1 MNTELV
7 SEAIFLRLFFNI
19 TLENVAP
26 SQEVENLI
34 FNLEY
39 GNMSLLVS
47 SILFKSKS
55 GQKVHF
61 FVRTEIGSFSWRKK
75 AMKSEFTLAFNEVL
89 EEKGL
94 PKDVILAAL
103 ESAMVSAYR
112 KAVGSSAA
120 QDVKIE
126 LDFESGNVCVFAE
139 KEVTDDIFD
148 DRTEV
153 LLEEA
158 RKFHPDAQL
167 GDLVMVE
174 STPKDFGR
182 IAAQTA
188 RQAIQQR
195 IRDAEK
201 QRQFDHF
208 SKQVGEI
215 TSGIVQAVN
224 SRQATIG
231 LDLKAEGT
239 MLRKEMIPNERF
251 RIHDR
256 IRAYVVEVTDS
267 PKGLQIMLSRGHRNF
282 LRRLLENEVPE
293 IYHGIVEIRSIA
305 REPGQ
310 RAKVAVSA
318 TQQGIDPVGACV
330 GQRGVRIQA
339 IVRELHDEKIDVI
352 EWSADAAVYISKAIS
367 PARVS
372 GVYLNP
378 SIFEHKTATV
388 VVPEDQLSL
397 AIGREGQNA
406 RLAAKLTGWRIDIM
420 SVSEAAARALVKLR
434 EDESLAELAAAEA
447 ENMSRIEELLQMKS
461 DGRVL
466 SMDDSTFISRF
477 VDRVERRGEA
487 DRKEEVDARMAELKE
502 IRDGIDSRAFELSIY
517 DVPGIKEHIQV
528 ILQENGI
535 ETFGDLIFTN
545 ISDSD
550 AILSFNGIGPKNHEE
565 ILEAIKSYEFPTL
578 EVAEVVEPIEE
589 TSEPVEE
596 PLVEEVIEEA
606 PAVVEVETEPAA
618 EEETTEQAPEVEPV
632 EAGEEKSFEELFR
645 LDSMRREKTSI
656 EEDDEY
662 RQMATDKKKK
672 GKKRRGFT
680 VEYDPDQDTDVVR
693 YSHRKGE
700 DDWEEW

>member
-1 MNTELV
+1 
-7 SEAIFLRLFFNI
+7 
-19 TLENVAP
+19 
-26 SQEVENLI
+26 
-34 FNLEY
+34 
-39 GNMSLLVS
+39 
-47 SILFKSKS
+47 
-55 GQKVHF
+55 
-61 FVRTEIGSFSWRKK
+61 
-75 AMKSEFTLAFNEVL
+75 MKSEFALAFNEVL

-94 PKDVILAAL
+94 PREVVLAAL
-103 ESAMVSAYR
+103 ESAMISAYR
-112 KAVGSSAA
+112 KTVGASAA
-120 QDVKIE
+120 QDVQVK
-126 LDFESGNVCVFAE
+126 LDFDSGNVSVFAE
-139 KEVTDDIFD
+139 KEVTDEIYDE
-148 DRTEV
+148 RTEV
-153 LLEEA
+153 LLEDALLVDPEA
-158 RKFHPDAQL
+158 KL

-174 STPKDFGR
+174 STPADFGR

-195 IRDAEK
+195 IRDAER
-201 QRQFDHF
+201 QRQYEHF

-239 MLRKEMIPNERF
+239 MLRKDMIPNERF

-256 IRAYVVEVTDS
+256 IRAYVVEVDNTQ
-267 PKGLQIMLSRGHRNF
+267 KGLQIVLSRGHRNF

-352 EWSADAAVYISKAIS
+352 EWSPDAAVYISKAIS
-367 PARVS
+367 PARVT

-378 SIFEHKTATV
+378 AIYEHKTATV

-420 SVSEAAARALVKLR
+420 SVTEAAAKALEKLR
-434 EDESLAELAAAEA
+434 EDHSLATLAKEEA
-447 ENMSRIEELLQMKS
+447 DTMARVEELLQMKS
-461 DGRVL
+461 EGRVL
-466 SMDDSTFISRF
+466 NMDDSTLIARF

-487 DRKEEVDARMAELKE
+487 DRKEEVDAHLAELKE
-502 IRDGIDSRAFELSIY
+502 IRDGIDQRAFEVSIY
-517 DVPGIKEHIQV
+517 NVPGIKEHIAV

-535 ETFGDLIFTN
+535 ETLGDLIFT
-545 ISDSD
+545 IQSD
-550 AILSFNGIGPKNHEE
+550 ADRLLSFNGVGPKAFEE
-565 ILEAIKSYEFPTL
+565 IMDAASEYELPPLE
-578 EVAEVVEPIEE
+578 
-589 TSEPVEE
+589 
-596 PLVEEVIEEA
+596 VEEVPETIEEPTPSDEDELELETVEEEA
-606 PAVVEVETEPAA
+606 P
-618 EEETTEQAPEVEPV
+618 EEEAVEEVDFAEAV
-632 EAGEEKSFEELFR
+632 EADVEDEVLDPETGEEKTFEELFR
-645 LDSMRREKTSI
+645 LDSLRRDKISS
-656 EEDDEY
+656 EEEEEY
-662 RQMATDKKKK
+662 RRMMPDRRKK
-672 GKKRRGFT
+672 GKKRRGYT

-693 YSHRKGE
+693 YTHRKSE
-700 DDWEEW
+700 DDWEDW